1 MTEILV
7 GRASDP
13 VFDANILDSLYRFR
27 YDIFYKRLQWDV
39 KTIGGRERDHYDDL
53 DPFYIVSVDRER
65 NEVDGCWRLLP
76 TNGPYMLKDT
86 FPELLAGEAVPSSPR
101 IWEMSRFAVK
111 PPHPDARVQVS
122 FTTRCFE
129 LMLAA
134 YRFANEHDV
143 DEYVTVTSVA
153 VERMMRSAG
162 IPLTRLGDGSTIRIG
177 RVLTVAC
184 RVPVVADGDLLLS
197 AALEASRAGKEAA

>member
-7 GRASDP
+7 GRANDP

-27 YDIFYKRLQWDV
+27 YDIFYKRLRWDV
-39 KTIGGRERDHYDDL
+39 NTIGGRERDHYDDL
-53 DPFYIVSVDRER
+53 NPFYIVSADRKK

-76 TNGPYMLKDT
+76 TDGPYMLKDT
-86 FPELLAGEAVPSSPR
+86 FPELLAGEEAPNSRR
-101 IWEMSRFAVK
+101 IWELSRFAVK

-134 YRFANEHDV
+134 YRFASAHDIN
-143 DEYVTVTSVA
+143 EYVTVTSAA

-162 IPLTRLGDGSTIRIG
+162 IPLSRLGDGSTIRIG
-177 RVLTVAC
+177 KVLTVAC
-184 RVPVVADGDLLLS
+184 RIPVIADGDQILS
-197 AALEASRAGKEAA
+197 AALDASRAGQEAA